1 MQLGGALLQVQQFES
16 AERELLRAYELSG
29 NTAAGAQ
36 LLLGHVYYAQK
47 RFPDAQRAFEQY
59 LKDLPGAPNAAQI
72 TQLIAE
78 LKASAK
84 N

>member
-1 MQLGGALLQVQQFES
+1 LQLGGALLQVQELDR
-16 AERELLRAYELSG
+16 AERELLRAYQLSG
-29 NTAAGAQ
+29 NSSPGAQ

-47 RFPDAQRAFEQY
+47 RFPDALRAFEQY
-59 LKDLPGAPNAAQI
+59 LKEMPSAPNAAQI

-78 LKASAK
+78 LKAAPK